1 MNLGNENETVE
12 FKKSTSELKEG
23 IASIAAMLNKHGSG
37 TLYFGVKNNGDVC
50 GLQVS
55 DVTLREIGQAI
66 DQSIEPRIHPTIESL
81 IDEEGNSYIHI
92 TFNGTDTP
100 YSCKGIFRSRVSDS
114 DIVMSAHEVRRM
126 AADAENRVNPWD
138 RRPSGLSLDDIDE
151 ATLQDY
157 IKRGNNCGR
166 ITFAYDG
173 KENTLVRLGLM
184 NDGLITNA
192 AGVLFSQ
199 RTSPILKMGIFAN
212 HERIDILDIQQ
223 ERGNLFQLVR
233 KAEFYVLSN
242 IRRRVE
248 FDGSIERI
256 EIPELPMEAVRE
268 AIINAFTHRSY
279 RDRASIQ
286 IEIYPD
292 SVEILSP
299 GWFPVGHTPEEH
311 LQGNNLSSQGPNE
324 LIAEA
329 LFRSKDIE
337 SFATGMPRM
346 QKLCNDANVP
356 LHYEKI
362 LSGTKVVFGRPD
374 PFASSM
380 QAMASNGKQW
390 QAMASICQ
398 NRQESARIGKNRQ
411 ESAETTNLLD
421 ENELKVYIFLQ
432 EKPNSKTKDVVDGAE
447 IKPRTAASVLL
458 RLIDKGLVIKKGAG
472 KNTTYSL
479 VE

>member
-55 DVTLREIGQAI
+55 DVTLREIEQAI

-81 IDEEGNSYIHI
+81 IDEEGNSYIRI